1 MSTTTTR
8 LEDKR
13 FRQICEDGLEIERLK
28 SALDK
33 AVAEL
38 VETKAKLRV
47 LARSSGL
54 PPSLHP
60 VTRALVL
67 KFTNALA
74 QKLYDAQVK
83 FGYGTNFTN
92 KAWMDEC
99 RGLLRIAV
107 EKGDPK
113 DVAAYSMFLW
123 HHNEPTNGRYWL
135 KTGLL
140 ADWNIVPRRVTAT
153 MASAGVTELH
163 RACTQLGG
171 LRNLERAVREVFDA
185 MITSAPE
192 APLIGPKS

>member
-8 LEDKR
+8 VEELEA
-13 FRQICEDGLEIERLK
+13 
-28 SALDK
+28 ALVK
-33 AVAEL
+33 ANAEL
-38 VETKAKLRV
+38 NATKAKMRV
-47 LARSSGL
+47 LNRSSNL
-54 PPSLHP
+54 PPNLHP

-92 KAWMDEC
+92 KTWMDEC

-123 HHNEPTNGRYWL
+123 HHGESTNGRYWL

-140 ADWNIVPRRVTAT
+140 ADWNIVPRRITET
-153 MASAGVTELH
+153 MQSAGVAEMSPL
-163 RACTQLGG
+163 ADSSADVS
-171 LRNLERAVREVFDA
+171 EVVRRVFDA
-185 MITSAPE
+185 MVTTSPE